1 MEDHRLRAFCLVV
14 EMKSFSKAAEAKFM
28 TQSAM
33 SHLIKGLEDEL
44 EVKLLTRDAKAIE
57 PTPAGR
63 LFYENA
69 KQILVNYRR
78 LEDEICSFTKNI
90 KGPLLIGASPTAA
103 NYLLPQVLYDFS
115 KDHPTVRIELSI
127 AGSEKT
133 VDDLSEGRIALG
145 IIDSSI
151 KNARIFA
158 EEIIDD
164 EIVII
169 ASDDNPLTKKK
180 KLSPA
185 ELVSQPIILPDIDA
199 GSREFINGFLRGI
212 GVSPERIKVSMILGS
227 PELIIQMVR
236 AGQGISFISKWAA
249 FSAIKDGTISM
260 LKISEEKLTRKF
272 SMITMD
278 KEPSNLTARTFRDF
292 IRAYRFFIPF

>member
-1 MEDHRLRAFCLVV
+1 
-14 EMKSFSKAAEAKFM
+14 M

-44 EVKLLTRDAKAIE
+44 EVKLLTRDAKAIA

-63 LFYENA
+63 LFYEHA

-78 LEDEICSFTKNI
+78 LEDDICSFTKSI

-115 KDHPTVRIELSI
+115 KDNPTVRIELSI
-127 AGSEKT
+127 AGFEKT
-133 VDDLSEGRIALG
+133 VADLSEGKIDLG
-145 IIDSSI
+145 IVDGSL
-151 KNARIFA
+151 KNARIFS

-169 ASDDNPLTKKK
+169 ASDDNPLARKK

-185 ELVSQPIILPDIDA
+185 ELISQPIILPDIGA
-199 GSREFINGFLRGI
+199 GEREFINGFLRGI
-212 GVSPERIKVSMILGS
+212 GVSPESIKVSMILGS
-227 PELIIQMVR
+227 PELIIHMVR

-249 FSAIKDGTISM
+249 FSAIKDGTLSLIKM
-260 LKISEEKLTRKF
+260 SEEKLTRKF
-272 SMITMD
+272 SMATIE
-278 KEPSNLTARTFRDF
+278 KGPSTLAARTFRDF